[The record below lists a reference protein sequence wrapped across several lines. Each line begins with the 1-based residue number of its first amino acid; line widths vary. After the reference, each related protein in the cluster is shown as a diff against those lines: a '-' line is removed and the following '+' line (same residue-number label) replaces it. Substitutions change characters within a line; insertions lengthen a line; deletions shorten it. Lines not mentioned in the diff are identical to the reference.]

1 MSARSD
7 CLPEARQSFRLSSV
21 KTAEA
26 RHLSRVA
33 AIGCILC
40 RYLGTPGTPAEIHHL
55 REGQGAAQR
64 GSNWTCV
71 PLCPEHHRGASG
83 LHGLGTRGF
92 AARYKL
98 DELMLLELTLEELLR

>member
-1 MSARSD
+1 M
-7 CLPEARQSFRLSSV
+7 
-21 KTAEA
+21 TAA
-26 RHLSRVA
+26 AKRHLSRVA
-33 AIGCILC
+33 ALGCILC
-40 RYLGTPGTPAEIHHL
+40 ASRGTRGTPAEIHHL

-64 GSNWTCV
+64 GSDFTAV

-98 DELMLLELTLEELLR
+98 DELDLLAMTIEALEP

>member
-1 MSARSD
+1 MSNAS
-7 CLPEARQSFRLSSV
+7 
-21 KTAEA
+21 K

-33 AIGCILC
+33 ALGCILC
-40 RYLGTPGTPAEIHHL
+40 RHLGTPGTPAEIHHL

-64 GSNWTCV
+64 GSDFTSI

-92 AARYKL
+92 YARYKL
-98 DELMLLELTLEELLR
+98 SELDLLAMTLEALA

>member
-1 MSARSD
+1 MSNAS
-7 CLPEARQSFRLSSV
+7 
-21 KTAEA
+21 K

-33 AIGCILC
+33 ALGCILC
-40 RYLGTPGTPAEIHHL
+40 RHLGTPGTPAEIHHL

-64 GSNWTCV
+64 GSDFTAI

-92 AARYKL
+92 AARYRL
-98 DELMLLELTLEELLR
+98 DELDLLAATIEALA

>member
-1 MSARSD
+1 MSLA
-7 CLPEARQSFRLSSV
+7 A
-21 KTAEA
+21 K

-33 AIGCILC
+33 ALGCVLC
-40 RYLGTPGTPAEIHHL
+40 DHLGTPGSPAEVHHI

-64 GSNWTCV
+64 ASDFLTV
-71 PLCPEHHRGASG
+71 PLCPECHRGANG

-98 DELMLLELTLEELLR
+98 DELDLLAMTIERLER